1 MWPSAAMRLLHLA
14 AAAVALQAPPKTHR
28 ATRLAATQQLDVGC
42 WMLLVPE
49 LNALPGRHAYDQT
62 EFLNTD
68 EILDRVES
76 IDEAAVLSTCDRY
89 CVFVATKKNLTEALR
104 DVETVVSREIAVR
117 AGRTGRQLLLP
128 HAEGG
133 PQAIAAPELPQQAVA
148 GALDDTATQNMLAD
162 AFEQVRA
169 RRAAAG
175 DVFAAQVA
183 NHADHFQG
191 DVDALAAALVEEP
204 ETARRRQ
211 VCEVTTK
218 ARPTREDTTLT
229 AQQEARLEERAQKRA
244 AREEAKLL
252 KKAEL
257 FKELGFAKEKEQCER
272 FALRLGAGL
281 ESTIVGDLTIP
292 RQLLELRDE
301 TLKSGATP
309 RRGVLLPLID
319 AARAAGRKTR
329 DETLGDLS
337 IARFP
342 SREDK
347 MSADEASAVL
357 DHARAVVDA
366 EHAQLLE
373 SRLERRAAPI
383 IRAFRA
389 RADALVARRAHP
401 DARLVARRLLHA
413 PTLKLRGDPADADA
427 VVEDALRRVEV
438 ALDEL
443 PP

>member
-1 MWPSAAMRLLHLA
+1 M
-14 AAAVALQAPPKTHR
+14 
-28 ATRLAATQQLDVGC
+28 
-42 WMLLVPE
+42 
-49 LNALPGRHAYDQT
+49 
-62 EFLNTD
+62 
-68 EILDRVES
+68 
-76 IDEAAVLSTCDRY
+76 
-89 CVFVATKKNLTEALR
+89 
-104 DVETVVSREIAVR
+104 
-117 AGRTGRQLLLP
+117 
-128 HAEGG
+128 
-133 PQAIAAPELPQQAVA
+133 
-148 GALDDTATQNMLAD
+148 
-162 AFEQVRA
+162 
-169 RRAAAG
+169 
-175 DVFAAQVA
+175 A

-211 VCEVTTK
+211 ICEVTTK

-252 KKAEL
+252 KKAEI
-257 FKELGFAKEKEQCER
+257 FKNLGFSKEKENCER

-342 SREDK
+342 SREDT

-366 EHAQLLE
+366 EQTELTTRVRLGQHAIKQFVL
-373 SRLERRAAPI
+373 
-383 IRAFRA
+383 
-389 RADALVARRAHP
+389 
-401 DARLVARRLLHA
+401 
-413 PTLKLRGDPADADA
+413 
-427 VVEDALRRVEV
+427 LRRSACPSCPHHCANNVDQPGKL
-438 ALDEL
+438 ALYHL
-443 PP
+443 NFSLVSPTG

>member
-1 MWPSAAMRLLHLA
+1 MRLLALAVA
-14 AAAVALQAPPKTHR
+14 AAALQAPPKTHR
-28 ATRLAATQQLDVGC
+28 ATRLAATQQQLDVGC

-133 PQAIAAPELPQQAVA
+133 AQAIAAPEPLPQQAVA
-148 GALDDTATQNMLAD
+148 GALDDSSTQRMLAD

-211 VCEVTTK
+211 ICEVTTK
-218 ARPTREDTTLT
+218 ARPTRADTTLT

-252 KKAEL
+252 KKAEI
-257 FKELGFAKEKEQCER
+257 FKNLGFAKEKEQCER

-342 SREDK
+342 SREDT

-366 EHAQLLE
+366 EHALLLE
-373 SRLERRAAPI
+373 SRLERRAAPLI
-383 IRAFRA
+383 SAFRA
-389 RADALVARRAHP
+389 RADALVARCPHKN
-401 DARLVARRLLHA
+401 ARLVARRLLHA